1 MAEYFEPVAVE
12 SIQPVL
18 RAEPKKPLPILHR
31 RRRPGL
37 RQPVCTMDL
46 SESDIR
52 AIDQLKRG
60 RLDIDPC
67 LRDITIC
74 ACTLACGL
82 TLRRQHRA

>member
-1 MAEYFEPVAVE
+1 
-12 SIQPVL
+12 
-18 RAEPKKPLPILHR
+18 
-31 RRRPGL
+31 
-37 RQPVCTMDL
+37 MDL